1 MNSMT
6 KRVSIALA
14 STALAGGVLLGA
26 GGSASAATTSVPVQH
41 TQDVSATS
49 ATSATSSEQV
59 SRHAAAD
66 HRRQDTVGYVRAAD
80 HEGEAASWRGVSA
93 ARWYEDQV
101 EAAAASWRGV
111 SAARWYEDQVEAAA
125 ASWRGVSAARWYED
139 QVVWSLNHS

>member
-1 MNSMT
+1 MTMNSMT

-41 TQDVSATS
+41 TQYVS

-59 SRHAAAD
+59 GRHTDDDRHAD
-66 HRRQDTVGYVRAAD
+66 HRGQDTVRYVRAAD

-93 ARWYEDQV
+93 ARWYQDQV
-101 EAAAASWRGV
+101 DEAASWHGV
-111 SAARWYEDQVEAAA
+111 SAARWYADQVA
-125 ASWRGVSAARWYED
+125 
-139 QVVWSLNHS
+139 WSLNHS

>member
-1 MNSMT
+1 MT

-26 GGSASAATTSVPVQH
+26 GGSASAATTSVPVQA
-41 TQDVSATS
+41 QYVS

-59 SRHAAAD
+59 GRHTDDD
-66 HRRQDTVGYVRAAD
+66 HRGQDTVRYGAAD

-101 EAAAASWRGV
+101 DEAASWRGV
-111 SAARWYEDQVEAAA
+111 SAARWYEDQVDEA
-125 ASWRGVSAARWYED
+125 ASWHGVGAARWYED